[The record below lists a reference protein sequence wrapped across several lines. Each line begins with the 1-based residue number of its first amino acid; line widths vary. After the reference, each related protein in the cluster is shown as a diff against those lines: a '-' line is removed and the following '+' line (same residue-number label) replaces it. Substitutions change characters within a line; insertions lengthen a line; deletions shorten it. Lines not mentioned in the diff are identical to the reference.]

1 MTPTSTPDDGASRG
15 PQADGGVAPSVEL
28 KLRFEPVLDA
38 LRADV
43 EKVITQR
50 VEDVDRETAELMGG
64 AWDEA
69 AGILDAANRQREAVA
84 ALLRLAIEQ
93 SERLLS
99 VTDTVFD
106 LVRTDH
112 QRASE
117 VQRAFDYLTGRS
129 PTPVA
134 ATGNG
139 AGDPDPGVT

>member
-1 MTPTSTPDDGASRG
+1 MTAPTPDGGVSPA
-15 PQADGGVAPSVEL
+15 PQADGGLLGSIEL
-28 KLRFEPVLDA
+28 KDRFVPAFDA
-38 LRADV
+38 FRADL
-43 EKVITQR
+43 EKLITQR

-69 AGILDAANRQREAVA
+69 AGILDAAHRQREAVA

-99 VTDTVFD
+99 VTDTVLD
-106 LVRTDH
+106 VVRTDR